1 MGIPSYCQ
9 RRTGGRFM
17 RNSKISI
24 KSWKGIG
31 QLNIEYIHLNYNPV
45 TFLILGQG
53 RGRLRIKVN
62 QSPFGKVTKASHGLR
77 EIVNLPLADHA
88 QASNQVAD

>member
-1 MGIPSYCQ
+1 MITEESKQIGKPSYCQ

-17 RNSKISI
+17 RNSKIST

-31 QLNIEYIHLNYNPV
+31 QLNIEYIHLSYNPV

-53 RGRLRIKVN
+53 RRRLRIKVN
-62 QSPFGKVTKASHGLR
+62 QSPFGKVTKASHEL
-77 EIVNLPLADHA
+77 NKT
-88 QASNQVAD
+88 